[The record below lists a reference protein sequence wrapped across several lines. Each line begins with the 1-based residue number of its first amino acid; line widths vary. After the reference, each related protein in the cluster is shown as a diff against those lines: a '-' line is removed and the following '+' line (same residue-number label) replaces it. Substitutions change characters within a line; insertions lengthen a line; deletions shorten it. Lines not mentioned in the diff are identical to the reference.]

1 LVAVGVAAAAG
12 RYQTAVVVVGQV
24 VSSCVALAMI
34 ASLLCLALS
43 KTKRTDMFFWYARG
57 EVLVDRMSNGGSR

>member
-24 VSSCVALAMI
+24 VGSCVALAMI
-34 ASLLCLALS
+34 ASVLCLALS
-43 KTKRTDMFFWYARG
+43 KARRTDMFFWYARG
-57 EVLVDRMSNGGSR
+57 EVLADRVSNGGSR